1 MDNIVIR
8 IRDRRA
14 VLLTQ
19 SYIVNG
25 NTDYVIEFDFDSE
38 WDEFA
43 EKTARF
49 VYCDKQDARHW
60 IDVPITDNTCNAPK
74 LERVDRVEVG
84 VYAGSI
90 RTTTAALIPCIW
102 SITDLQGEIYTPKRD
117 FFNEALALLDIYK
130 TRGSDAYEA
139 AALAFQEYWDTV
151 FKK

>member
-49 VYCDKQDARHW
+49 VYCDKQGARHW

-84 VYAGSI
+84 VTAGDI
-90 RTTTAALIPCIW
+90 RTAAPARIPCIRC
-102 SITDLQGEIYTPKRD
+102 ITDIPSSSYEWPRD
-117 FFNEALALLDIYK
+117 VYNELMERLRQRCISVYGFHCTAHDK
-130 TRGSDAYEA
+130 GGS
-139 AALAFQEYWDTV
+139 T
-151 FKK
+151 